1 MTDIKKEKRDKATL
15 DRLADLEK
23 LFKLAVYEECFALQP
38 GNSIIPDERLRKITE
53 SRRFMPHFFHC
64 FPWCAAVVPD
74 KDGLL
79 SIDEIKISRINSY
92 HLLESRKEFFRSEGY
107 HIEDLSEGENLGF
120 PVNNGDEWI
129 LQDNIC
135 EWCGGPFADDLS
147 PREKGKRIFCCDD
160 CKKKYRNFDRI
171 YSQKKESGELT
182 VNFQFLHALRVPGI
196 ELARMLRDPCL
207 NCGNIIPDDKPLTAK
222 FCCNQCRYEHNN
234 KKRKKSG

>member
-23 LFKLAVYEECFALQP
+23 LFKLAVYEEWFTLQP

-53 SRRFMPHFFHC
+53 SQRFEPHFFYD
-64 FPWCAAVVPD
+64 FPFCAVVNPD
-74 KDGLL
+74 KEGHISKEKIKFLRF
-79 SIDEIKISRINSY
+79 SIQY
-92 HLLESRKEFFRSEGY
+92 LESRKKRYEEKGFR
-107 HIEDLSEGENLGF
+107 IVDLSKIVDLGF
-120 PVNNGDEWI
+120 PVNTGGEWS

-182 VNFQFLHALRVPGI
+182 VNFQFLHDLRVPGV
-196 ELARMLRDPCL
+196 ELARWLRDPCL
-207 NCGNIIPDDKPLTAK
+207 NCGNIIPDDKPLNAK
-222 FCCNQCRYEHNN
+222 FCCDQCRYEHNN